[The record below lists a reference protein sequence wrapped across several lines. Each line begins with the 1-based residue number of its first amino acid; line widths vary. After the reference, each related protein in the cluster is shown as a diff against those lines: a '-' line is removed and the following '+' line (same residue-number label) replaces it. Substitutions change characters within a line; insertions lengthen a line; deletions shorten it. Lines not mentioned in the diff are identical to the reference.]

1 MSYKRLMNLK
11 RAIKYGLLRRIAT
24 MAPNVRHCQTQRGFT
39 TTEILVAI
47 TIIGIMLAAM
57 SGMVKTDRSKATSMM
72 SSMSS
77 MSSAMQ
83 RAKADM
89 GCYPK
94 VPGALW
100 DSTLPTGTNMY
111 CGLPGLVTWAG
122 PYLEKQPVD
131 STGAQ
136 LQTPKYGDS
145 SYITINREATPAGGL
160 GWYYYLRANNIQNA
174 VISEALQVCN
184 GKTDSSVT
192 FSTAKCRA
200 TLGTGGVEIGTF
212 DVLVEESR

>member
-1 MSYKRLMNLK
+1 MIHKHLNRI
-11 RAIKYGLLRRIAT
+11 IKKALVRRKQTA
-24 MAPNVRHCQTQRGFT
+24 ASNPRHHSSQRGFT
-39 TTEILVAI
+39 LLEILIVVAL
-47 TIIGIMLAAM
+47 IGILVGGIAQ
-57 SGMVKTDRSKATSMM
+57 MVKTDRTTATTMLTSM
-72 SSMSS
+72 SGL
-77 MSSAMQ
+77 SSAMQ
-83 RAKADM
+83 RAKANM

-100 DSTLPTGTNMY
+100 DSTLPTATNMY

-184 GKTDSSVT
+184 GKTDCSVT

-200 TLGTGGVEIGTF
+200 TPGTGGVEIGTF

>member
-1 MSYKRLMNLK
+1 MSYKRLMNIQ
-11 RAIKYGLLRRIAT
+11 RAIKYGLLSSVGT
-24 MAPNVRHCQTQRGFT
+24 TAPNARHRHAQGGFT
-39 TTEILVAI
+39 TTEILVSI

-100 DSTLPTGTNMY
+100 DSILPTATNMY

>member
-1 MSYKRLMNLK
+1 MSYKRFSNLK
-11 RAIKYGLLRRIAT
+11 RAIKQGFIRSTHNSALGLRCHRS
-24 MAPNVRHCQTQRGFT
+24 QRGFT
-39 TTEILVAI
+39 LLETVIVVA
-47 TIIGIMLAAM
+47 IIGIMLAAIVQ
-57 SGMVKTDRSKATSMM
+57 MVKTDRSKATSMLT
-72 SSMSS
+72 SISS

>member
-1 MSYKRLMNLK
+1 MFYKRLNNLK
-11 RAIKYGLLRRIAT
+11 RTVKKVL
-24 MAPNVRHCQTQRGFT
+24 VRLEPTTVGHPRQHRSQRGVT
-39 TTEILVAI
+39 MIEMMVVIAI
-47 TIIGIMLAAM
+47 MGIMIGAIVQ
-57 SGMVKTDRSKATSMM
+57 MVKTDRSKATSMLA
-72 SSMSS
+72 SMSS

-83 RAKADM
+83 RAKADI

-100 DSTLPTGTNMY
+100 DSTLPTATNMY
-111 CGLPGLVTWAG
+111 CGLAGLVTWAG

>member
-1 MSYKRLMNLK
+1 MSYKHLMNLK
-11 RAIKYGLLRRIAT
+11 RAIKQGLVCSAPNAALGLRRH
-24 MAPNVRHCQTQRGFT
+24 RSQRGFT
-39 TTEILVAI
+39 LLEVMIVVAL
-47 TIIGIMLAAM
+47 IGILIGGIAQ
-57 SGMVKTDRSKATSMM
+57 MVKTDRTTATSMLT
-72 SSMSS
+72 SMSGL
-77 MSSAMQ
+77 SSAMQ
-83 RAKADM
+83 RAKANM

-100 DSTLPTGTNMY
+100 DSTLPTATNMY
-111 CGLPGLVTWAG
+111 CGLAGLVTWAG

-200 TLGTGGVEIGTF
+200 TPGTGGVEIGTF

>member
-11 RAIKYGLLRRIAT
+11 RAIKKGLVRRAPNAALGLRRH
-24 MAPNVRHCQTQRGFT
+24 RSQRGFT
-39 TTEILVAI
+39 LLEVMIVVA
-47 TIIGIMLAAM
+47 IIGILIGGIAQ
-57 SGMVKTDRSKATSMM
+57 MVKTDRTTATTMLTSM
-72 SSMSS
+72 SGL
-77 MSSAMQ
+77 SSAMQ
-83 RAKADM
+83 RAKANM

-100 DSTLPTGTNMY
+100 DSTLPTATNMY